1 MGGLSSGS
9 ALPRLFAPTP
19 RMPLCRELAGAGDR
33 SRKKPPQG
41 GAGEAQRSE
50 LRRGCRAKV
59 QGTDLKTRV
68 PSGSLDGDP

>member
-1 MGGLSSGS
+1 MGGTVERQRAPEALCANAPHAALS
-9 ALPRLFAPTP
+9 R
-19 RMPLCRELAGAGDR
+19 AGR
-33 SRKKPPQG
+33 SRKPKAKPPQG